1 MSFQY
6 CFERV
11 MTMIQVQSLSSDGLD
26 QFCRNDALWEAFV
39 DGDPHN
45 AIQGKDVESGQAV
58 PFQFNLDGYIRT
70 SLHTLLRF
78 LYDPKRSGCESK
90 GGKVD
95 MRDVLMFCRAIVPR
109 SMAKILEQRVEQMLN
124 RDGMSLENDD
134 VYNPEK
140 LAELFY
146 PFSERET
153 SSRRR

>member
-1 MSFQY
+1 
-6 CFERV
+6 
-11 MTMIQVQSLSSDGLD
+11 
-26 QFCRNDALWEAFV
+26 
-39 DGDPHN
+39 
-45 AIQGKDVESGQAV
+45 
-58 PFQFNLDGYIRT
+58 
-70 SLHTLLRF
+70 
-78 LYDPKRSGCESK
+78 
-90 GGKVD
+90 